1 MPASVLA
8 RSQVVATSTR
18 EFTIAFE
25 WTSAPTWTWMPDTH
39 RQSGQPRPARCG
51 SSPLVAVLSV
61 MADWFVPAVS
71 FSHS

>member
-25 WTSAPTWTWMPDTH
+25 WTSAPTLDLDAGHTPTV
-39 RQSGQPRPARCG
+39 RTASSCALRFEPACG
-51 SSPLVAVLSV
+51 GAQCDGRLVCACCLILS
-61 MADWFVPAVS
+61 
-71 FSHS
+71 